1 MLGVMSPPATGTPT
15 AAPSPLATP
24 EPWDLVAEAY
34 TEELLRQFELYARDA
49 LRLAEVPPGGRVL
62 DVATG
67 PGTLALLAAGA
78 GAKVSALDFSPHMIE
93 QLRRRVAAGGGAA
106 LDVRVGDGQALPFP
120 DDAFDGAFSLFGLI
134 FFPDRAR
141 GFRELARVLR
151 PGRRAVV
158 SSWAPFEGPFAHV
171 MEAIRTM
178 LPGLPFGQ
186 GKAPLGARDEMAAE
200 MAAGGFF
207 RVDVH
212 EATHTLGAPS
222 VDRFWSTVQRTT
234 APVVLLRRRLGEA
247 KWAEVSAGV
256 LDELRRRCGDGS
268 VEAVGRAWLGVGV
281 K

>member
-1 MLGVMSPPATGTPT
+1 
-15 AAPSPLATP
+15 
-24 EPWDLVAEAY
+24 
-34 TEELLRQFELYARDA
+34 
-49 LRLAEVPPGGRVL
+49 VL

-67 PGTLALLAAGA
+67 PGTLALIAAAEGA
-78 GAKVSALDFSPHMIE
+78 RVSALDFSPQMIE
-93 QLRRRVAAGGGAA
+93 QLRRRAQGVPD
-106 LDVRVGDGQALPFP
+106 LDVRVGDGQALPFA
-120 DDAFDGAFSLFGLI
+120 DGAFDGAFSMFGLM
-134 FFPDRAR
+134 FFPDRVR

-200 MAAGGFF
+200 MAAGGFA

-212 EATHTLGAPS
+212 EVTHTLVAPS
-222 VDRFWSTVQRTT
+222 LDLFWSTVQRTT

-256 LDELRRRCGDGS
+256 LDQLRSRCGDGP
-268 VEAVGRAWLGVGV
+268 VAAVGRAWLGVGV